1 MMIEY
6 YWILLG
12 FGCMALSV
20 SVNIL
25 LVIYFRKVL
34 GQLYLASEESA
45 EIFTRIDTFK
55 EHLESVY
62 ELPTFYGDATLKGLL
77 EHAKDMSL
85 VLQKYEKVYSLTQ
98 PDLVEQLELASN
110 EHKEE
115 HKEEY
120 EEENQKKTL

>member
-6 YWILLG
+6 YWILG
-12 FGCMALSV
+12 VFGCMTLSV
-20 SVNIL
+20 SINVL
-25 LVIYFRKVL
+25 LVLYFRKVL
-34 GQLYLASEESA
+34 GQLYIASEESS

-77 EHAKDMSL
+77 EHSKDLSII
-85 VLQKYEKVYSLTQ
+85 LQKYEKIYSLTQ
-98 PDLVEQLELASN
+98 PDLVEQLELASQ
-110 EHKEE
+110 E

-120 EEENQKKTL
+120 EEDNQKKTLQEKI

>member
-12 FGCMALSV
+12 FGSMALSV
-20 SVNIL
+20 SINIL

-34 GQLYLASEESA
+34 GQLYIASEESA

-62 ELPTFYGDATLKGLL
+62 ELPTFYGDDTLKGLL
-77 EHAKDMSL
+77 KHAKDMSII
-85 VLQKYEKVYSLTQ
+85 LQKYEKVYSLTQ
-98 PDLVEQLELASN
+98 PDLVEQLELASQ
-110 EHKEE
+110 EYKEE
-115 HKEEY
+115 HKEEH
-120 EEENQKKTL
+120 EQENQKTAL